1 MRSTSPWIAVIAA
14 GAAHWLLGC
23 TADDNGGTACD
34 DASFGDA
41 MADGGS
47 EANSA
52 FHDASSG
59 DSPVKD
65 SSASDSSVSN
75 SSPGDSSVGDSPSRE
90 SSLADAPIADRVA
103 GDAPAAASDAAMST
117 ASAAADAGSTTTTG
131 STILAAIRV
140 ANWSPDAPALDFCV
154 APHGTGQF
162 QGPMVAAQ
170 ALALPNA
177 GSACPA
183 STVGLAFPQVS
194 SYALVQAGQY
204 DVRLVV
210 AGVTSCAAGVA
221 DATSLPAIVAG
232 GFETVALLG
241 ELNRATATA
250 PGLQLAGFSDDP
262 APVGAIALRFI
273 DAAPAFSVLDFGTGS
288 GSSFKAVF
296 SNVAFGQTA
305 KTAVGADGG
314 AASVDSNGYLSRSA
328 MTSVSLAAEVHGAL
342 APDGS
347 VQDTA
352 VAKNVSA
359 AAGSVLT
366 MVAVGAVAG
375 AGGAA
380 SLLQCID
387 NAGTVCPLSNC
398 TVISQ

>member
-1 MRSTSPWIAVIAA
+1 MRSASPWIAVIAA
-14 GAAHWLLGC
+14 GAAQSLLGC

-47 EANSA
+47 DANSA
-52 FHDASSG
+52 FRDASSG
-59 DSPVKD
+59 DLPVKD
-65 SSASDSSVSN
+65 SSASDSSLDN
-75 SSPGDSSVGDSPSRE
+75 SSPGDSSLGDSPSVE
-90 SSLADAPIADRVA
+90 SSLSDAPIADRTV
-103 GDAPAAASDAAMST
+103 GDAAAAASDAAMST
-117 ASAAADAGSTTTTG
+117 ASAAADAGSTTTAPT
-131 STILAAIRV
+131 TLASIRV
-140 ANWSPDAPALDFCV
+140 ANWSPDAPAVDFCV

-162 QGPMVAAQ
+162 HGPMVAAQ

-177 GSACPA
+177 GSSCPA
-183 STVGLAFPQVS
+183 STFGLPFPQVS

-210 AGVTSCAAGVA
+210 AGATSCAAGVA

-241 ELNRATATA
+241 ELNRASATA

-273 DAAPAFSVLDFGTGS
+273 QAAPAFSALDFGTGS

-366 MVAVGAVAG
+366 VVAVGAVAG

-380 SLLQCID
+380 SLVQCID